1 MSLRMKSA
9 LVFGIL
15 IVLAVL
21 IVGTYNELIVNTA
34 SPIGTNLPRPTV
46 EPLNGGAYPGNNNSS
61 SIVPGS
67 QAYPY
72 PPPQLGANGYNLI
85 PVLPVPSYFN

>member
-1 MSLRMKSA
+1 MSLRMKSL

-34 SPIGTNLPRPTV
+34 SPIGTNLPKPTV
-46 EPLNGGAYPGNNNSS
+46 EPLNGGAYPGTNNSS
-61 SIVPGS
+61 SIAPGP
-67 QAYPY
+67 QAYPF
-72 PPPQLGANGYNLI
+72 PPPQLGTNRFNLI
-85 PVLPVPSYFN
+85 PVLPVSSYFN